1 MGSAKRATKATG
13 ERRAALYVRVSSE
26 EQVEGY
32 SLAAQERAIRAYCD
46 FHGFAV
52 VAEYRDE
59 GRSARTDDLGKRPA
73 FKRMLDDAEAGA
85 FDAVIVHKLDRF
97 ARTLRV
103 TLETLDLLERAG
115 VGFVSVNENMDFAT
129 PMGRVVLST
138 MGSLAQFYSDNLSFE
153 TKKGKSERKRQ
164 GLYNGVVPFGAI
176 KGEDGLP
183 VPHPAAHPGLVLAFG
198 LAAEGKTDREV
209 AQALNAAGFRT
220 TGNRGANTFTKDSVR
235 VILQNRFYLGELPDG
250 EGGWVAGKHEPL
262 IDADL
267 FTAADAARARNTRR
281 PIRAGNA
288 GRPWALS
295 GVAVC
300 ACGASVVANG
310 RPGGRRSLRCY
321 GRAQGTGCD
330 QPSFYE
336 DVLDEQLAG
345 IVGRFALPASRRS
358 RLVAAWVREQGRRA
372 APAAERDGVRRKLER
387 LRDAYLDGDLEKG
400 EYQQRKA
407 VLAAQ
412 LAALPSGAEP
422 IRAVADR
429 LAAYLADIAA
439 AWGDATPEERN
450 RLARQ
455 LFAEA
460 VVDNRTVVAVR
471 PRPVGAARLAG
482 GRWAIWRKRRGS
494 VQRTHLRGGV
504 RRRRRPF
511 VPAQGREI
519 GARRAPRSRAFPRRI
534 RCSAHATGVGRW
546 PVATRPRGRGRRQP

>member
-1 MGSAKRATKATG
+1 M
-13 ERRAALYVRVSSE
+13 
-26 EQVEGY
+26 
-32 SLAAQERAIRAYCD
+32 
-46 FHGFAV
+46 
-52 VAEYRDE
+52 
-59 GRSARTDDLGKRPA
+59 P
-73 FKRMLDDAEAGA
+73 EA
-85 FDAVIVHKLDRF
+85 
-97 ARTLRV
+97 
-103 TLETLDLLERAG
+103 
-115 VGFVSVNENMDFAT
+115 
-129 PMGRVVLST
+129 
-138 MGSLAQFYSDNLSFE
+138 
-153 TKKGKSERKRQ
+153 
-164 GLYNGVVPFGAI
+164 
-176 KGEDGLP
+176 
-183 VPHPAAHPGLVLAFG
+183 GLVLAFA
-198 LAAEGKTDREV
+198 LAAEGNTDREM
-209 AQALNAAGFRT
+209 ARALNAAGNRT
-220 TGNRGANTFTKDSVR
+220 SGNRGLNPFTKDTVR
-235 VILQNRFYLGELPDG
+235 PMPQHRFCLGELPDG
-250 EGGWVAGKHEPL
+250 EGGWVAGRHEPL
-262 IDADL
+262 IDTDL
-267 FTAADAARARNTRR
+267 FTAADAARARTTRR

-471 PRPVGAARLAG
+471 PRPDLLPFFRAVKWCVGGSDGIRTRDLSLDRAA
-482 GRWAIWRKRRGS
+482 
-494 VQRTHLRGGV
+494 
-504 RRRRRPF
+504 
-511 VPAQGREI
+511 
-519 GARRAPRSRAFPRRI
+519 
-534 RCSAHATGVGRW
+534 C
-546 PVATRPRGRGRRQP
+546 